1 MESVLVDMANTQ
13 GIWAAL
19 FIFLFMY
26 QLRENKASRDES
38 KLREDKLIT
47 FINEISKNFERLA
60 AQYGRLTEDVDY
72 IKVAVAKKT
81 REDKE

>member
-1 MESVLVDMANTQ
+1 MESTLVEMANTQ

-26 QLRENKASRDES
+26 QLRENKTSRDES

-47 FINEISKNFERLA
+47 FINDISKNFEKLA

-72 IKVAVAKKT
+72 IKVAVAKKAKD
-81 REDKE
+81 EDK